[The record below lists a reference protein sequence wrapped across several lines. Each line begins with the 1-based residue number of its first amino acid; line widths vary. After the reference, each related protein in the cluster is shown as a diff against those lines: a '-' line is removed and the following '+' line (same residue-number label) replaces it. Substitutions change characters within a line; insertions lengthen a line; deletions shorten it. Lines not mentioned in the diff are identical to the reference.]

1 MRIVLITGFLLLFAL
16 AIWYVNRSPEKTDN
30 LQWADMPALLPLSQK
45 PQSSFL
51 LTPENAIP
59 AGKNAVYAPAFL
71 FAWDKIKTALGAP
84 VEITA
89 QQSPDFI
96 LLNNSHG
103 FEKSLDSTEYTAE
116 TLVDGKMIEARVFFN
131 KKLPF
136 ATVLHRW
143 SNPIAFANKEV
154 TAFGLEYADKE
165 ISSQFSMLYYKSD
178 EEFILRLQPKDST
191 QEIILCKGLR
201 NRSSL
206 GSLQQ
211 ECDSLILAGKQA
223 SAITTNSALYTIN
236 RGDRIG
242 IPVIRFNLDTR
253 YQSLL
258 NQTFRSGADNYTITE
273 AYQRTALILEEHGA
287 VAESEAVAVV
297 DSVTAAVPAFDRP
310 KFLLFNKPFFLLL
323 RKKEVAAPY
332 FMLWIENAELLTPYP
347 SK

>member
-1 MRIVLITGFLLLFAL
+1 MRVALILGFLLLFSL
-16 AIWYVNRSPEKTDN
+16 AIWYVNRAPSKTDN
-30 LQWADMPALLPLSQK
+30 QDWADMPALLPLSQK

-84 VEITA
+84 VEITPR
-89 QQSPDFI
+89 QSADFV

-103 FEKSLDSTEYTAE
+103 FEKSLDSSEYTAE

-143 SNPIAFANKEV
+143 SNPIAFTNKEV

-165 ISSQFSMLYYKSD
+165 ISSQFSMLYYKND

-201 NRSSL
+201 NKSSL

-211 ECDSLILAGKQA
+211 ECDSLIRVGKQQ
-223 SAITTNSALYTIN
+223 SAITSNSVLYTIN

-242 IPVIRFNLDTR
+242 IPVIRFNLDTD
-253 YQSLL
+253 YPNLIS
-258 NQTFRSGADNYTITE
+258 QTFRAGSDNYTIVK

-287 VAESEAVAVV
+287 VAESEAVVAV
-297 DSVTAAVPAFDRP
+297 DTTIAAAPVLDRP